1 MNKVVMHMRTKA
13 GLVLA
18 LLALSFAGSAHGAEV
33 ELETGEK
40 ISGYVLSQTPEIT
53 VVKHNILGE
62 LKINTKN
69 IKGIKF
75 ADGEHIGAPLPG
87 SADSP
92 ASAQV
97 VVPDSAG
104 GSTPT
109 ATAPTTATAPA
120 PAADVNEEKFSV
132 TPKWLRALLKEWKTQ
147 IELGASGQS
156 YVQNTSNFR
165 FAFNTVR
172 DTKDNLT
179 KIDFSYVWGQ
189 TDGVNTK
196 NEVTTGIRNDFNL
209 GEKPYIFA
217 LGRYDYN
224 QFGDWNHRLS
234 ARTGPGYWFVKEEKF
249 KLNGEVGFGFY
260 KQFNSP
266 NEDIT
271 PEMSIGGALEWKI
284 TKNQKLT
291 ASTAV
296 LPEFRVLG
304 RYRVVSAV
312 EYSVALA
319 DVENLLFKVG
329 LTNEYTSF
337 LLTPQGVRDN
347 LNYYAAL
354 VIGF

>member
-1 MNKVVMHMRTKA
+1 MLKKYLTKLNSKA
-13 GLVLA
+13 A
-18 LLALSFAGSAHGAEV
+18 LLCALAAFGLSQTAFGAEV

-40 ISGYVLSQTPEIT
+40 ISGYVISQTPEET
-53 VVKHNILGE
+53 VVKHNILGV

-75 ADGEHIGAPLPG
+75 ADGEHIGEPLPG

-92 ASAQV
+92 APAKV
-97 VVPDSAG
+97 VVPEGAG
-104 GSTPT
+104 PLT

-120 PAADVNEEKFSV
+120 PKPEEEEKFSV
-132 TPKWLRALLKEWKTQ
+132 TPKWLRNLLKEWKTQ

-156 YVQNTSNFR
+156 YVQNTTNFR

-172 DTKDNLT
+172 DTPKNLT

-189 TDGVNTK
+189 TDGSNTK
-196 NEVTTGIRNDFNL
+196 NEVSTGIRNDFNL

-284 TKNQKLT
+284 TKNQKFT
-291 ASTAV
+291 GSTAI
-296 LPEFRVLG
+296 LPEFRYLG
-304 RYRVVSAV
+304 RYRVVSAA
-312 EYSVALA
+312 EYSVALS

-347 LNYYAAL
+347 FNFYAAL

>member
-1 MNKVVMHMRTKA
+1 MFKTLNKLRT
-13 GLVLA
+13 GVA
-18 LLALSFAGSAHGAEV
+18 LLLAMGAGALVAPAFGAEV
-33 ELETGEK
+33 ELESGEK
-40 ISGYVLSQTPEIT
+40 ISGYVLSQTPEFTI
-53 VVKHNILGE
+53 VKHNILGE

-75 ADGEHIGAPLPG
+75 ADGEHIGEPIPG

-92 ASAQV
+92 TSAKV
-97 VVPDSAG
+97 VVPDAAG

-120 PAADVNEEKFSV
+120 PAPEVDEEKFSV
-132 TPKWLRALLKEWKTQ
+132 TPKWLRAILKEWKTQ

-189 TDGVNTK
+189 TDGTNTK
-196 NEVTTGIRNDFNL
+196 NEATTGIRNDFNL
-209 GEKPYIFA
+209 NEKWYIFA

-234 ARTGPGYWFVKEEKF
+234 ARTGPGYWFIKEEKF
-249 KLNGEVGFGFY
+249 KLNGEVGFGAY

-284 TKNQKLT
+284 TKNQKFT
-291 ASTAV
+291 GSTAV
-296 LPEFRVLG
+296 LPEFRVIG
-304 RYRVVSAV
+304 RYRVVSAA
-312 EYSVALA
+312 EYSVALS

-337 LLTPQGVRDN
+337 VLSPDGVRNN

>member
-1 MNKVVMHMRTKA
+1 MHKYLRLLKSPVSLLCMLA
-13 GLVLA
+13 AMGL
-18 LLALSFAGSAHGAEV
+18 SQSTFGAEV

-40 ISGYVLSQTPEIT
+40 ISGYVISQTPEET
-53 VVKHNILGE
+53 VIKHNILGT
-62 LKINTKN
+62 LKVNTKN
-69 IKGIKF
+69 IRGIKF
-75 ADGEHIGAPLPG
+75 AEGEQIGGPLPG

-97 VVPDSAG
+97 VVPQGAG
-104 GSTPT
+104 PLT

-120 PAADVNEEKFSV
+120 PAPTVEEEKFSV

-156 YVQNTSNFR
+156 YVQNTTNFR

-189 TDGVNTK
+189 TDGTNSK
-196 NEVTTGIRNDFNL
+196 NEVSTGIRNDFNL
-209 GEKPYIFA
+209 NEKWYIFA

-234 ARTGPGYWFVKEEKF
+234 ARTGPGYWFFKEDKF
-249 KLNGEVGFGFY
+249 KLNGEIGFGAY

-284 TKNQKLT
+284 TKNQKFT
-291 ASTAV
+291 GSTAI
-296 LPEFRVLG
+296 LPEFRYLG
-304 RYRVVSAV
+304 RYRIVSAA
-312 EYSVALA
+312 EYSVALS

-337 LLTPQGVRDN
+337 VLTPQGVNDN
-347 LNYYAAL
+347 FNFYAAL